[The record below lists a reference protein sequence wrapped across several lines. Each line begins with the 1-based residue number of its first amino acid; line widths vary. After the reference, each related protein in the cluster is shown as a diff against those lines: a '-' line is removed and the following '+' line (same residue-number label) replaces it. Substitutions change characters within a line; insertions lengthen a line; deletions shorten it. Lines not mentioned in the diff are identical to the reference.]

1 MKLNTDPNTNPQIN
15 LVPILDSIF
24 ILIFVFM
31 FALIQRADRRGLNL
45 NLPQT
50 QISQPKLNPK
60 TITLTVDTYGQI
72 FIENRQISKF
82 ELQGELRVISIEDPK
97 ANLTLKGDKKVNLG
111 VFVEILDLVKK
122 SGFRNVMIET
132 NTTPD
137 QRNRLV
143 D

>member
-1 MKLNTDPNTNPQIN
+1 
-15 LVPILDSIF
+15 
-24 ILIFVFM
+24 M

-50 QISQPKLNPK
+50 QVSEPHLNPK
-60 TITLTVDTYGQI
+60 AITLSVDKYGQI

-82 ELQGELRVISIEDPK
+82 ELKDELQIISFEDSK
-97 ANLTLKGDKKVNLG
+97 AQLILKGDKNVDLG
-111 VFVEILDLVKK
+111 IFVEILDLVKK

-132 NTTPD
+132 NSSPNR
-137 QRNRLV
+137 RNGLV